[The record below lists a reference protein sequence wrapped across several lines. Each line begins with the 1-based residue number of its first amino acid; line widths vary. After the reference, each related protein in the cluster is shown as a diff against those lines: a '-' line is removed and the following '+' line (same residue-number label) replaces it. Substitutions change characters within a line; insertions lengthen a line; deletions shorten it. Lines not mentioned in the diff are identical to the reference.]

1 MYNVILHLHSSL
13 RWVVLLLILIVIYR
27 SATAGQRSFTSAD
40 KRFTLFSSV
49 ACDIML
55 LIGLYLWFFSERNL
69 GLRSITQNSFSN
81 VMKDPVARFFAIE
94 HSIGMLLAIILV
106 HIGKTYG
113 KKDIPDRTKHKRTLL
128 FFGLALLII
137 LVSLPWPFREA
148 GAGRG
153 WY

>member
-13 RWVVLLLILIVIYR
+13 RWVVLLLLLIVVYR
-27 SATAGQRSFTSAD
+27 SATAGKRPFNDAD
-40 KRFTLFSSV
+40 KKFGLFAMITL
-49 ACDIML
+49 DIML
-55 LIGLYLWFFSERNL
+55 LIGIYQWIAGAL
-69 GLRSITQNSFSN
+69 GLHNIENSG
-81 VMKDPVARFFAIE
+81 MKGIMNNSTFRFFAIE
-94 HSIGMLLAIILV
+94 HPIGMLIAIIMV
-106 HIGKTYG
+106 HIGKSYA
-113 KKDIPDRTKHKRTLL
+113 KKDLPDSVKHKRTLL

>member
-13 RWVVLLLILIVIYR
+13 RWVVLLLLLIVVYR
-27 SATAGQRSFTSAD
+27 SATAGKRPFNSND
-40 KRFTLFSSV
+40 KKYGLFAMI
-49 ACDIML
+49 ACDVML
-55 LIGLYLWFFSERNL
+55 LIGVYQWIAGSW
-69 GLRSITQNSFSN
+69 GLSSMQNNGMKDIMQNS
-81 VMKDPVARFFAIE
+81 KLRFYAIE
-94 HSIGMLLAIILV
+94 HPIGMLIAIV
-106 HIGKTYG
+106 MAHIGKAYA
-113 KKDIPDRTKHKRTLL
+113 KKNLPDPVKHKRTLL

>member
-13 RWVVLLLILIVIYR
+13 RWVVLLLLLIVVYR
-27 SATAGQRSFTSAD
+27 SATAGKRPFNNAD
-40 KRFTLFSSV
+40 KKYGLFV
-49 ACDIML
+49 MIACDVML
-55 LIGLYLWFFSERNL
+55 LIGIYQWIAGNW
-69 GLRSITQNSFSN
+69 GLSSMQNN
-81 VMKDPVARFFAIE
+81 GMKDIMHNPTLRFYAIE
-94 HSIGMLLAIILV
+94 HPIGMLIAIV
-106 HIGKTYG
+106 MAHIGKAYA
-113 KKDIPDRTKHKRTLL
+113 KKDLPDPVKHKRTLL